1 MHRRRE
7 EKKESEQAGTRIRI
21 SIHVA
26 YIHKITWYIPD
37 GIYIYIYIH
46 DIYRIDSG

>member
-37 GIYIYIYIH
+37 GIYIYMIYTGLIV
-46 DIYRIDSG
+46 DDKR